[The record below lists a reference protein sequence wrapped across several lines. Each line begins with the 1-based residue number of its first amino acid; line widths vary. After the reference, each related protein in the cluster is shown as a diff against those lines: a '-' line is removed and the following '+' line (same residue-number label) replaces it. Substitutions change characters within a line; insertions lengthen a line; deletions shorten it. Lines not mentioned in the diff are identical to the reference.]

1 MTFHASNVFLQHFF
15 QKSWKNLRRA
25 LRCNKKK
32 KKKKIRMDWE
42 NESQLKRISKP
53 LPLLSQEK
61 LLAEKVKKYPCLL
74 DKSQKN
80 IQKSEVLQRFSL
92 SKSFALFS
100 RFNYLFFEVLKTK
113 IKSSQTLRRPSWFE
127 LSEICLT
134 IIATSTP
141 CEHQ

>member
-1 MTFHASNVFLQHFF
+1 
-15 QKSWKNLRRA
+15 
-25 LRCNKKK
+25 
-32 KKKKIRMDWE
+32 MDWE

-53 LPLLSQEK
+53 PPLLSQRK
-61 LLAEKVKKYPCLL
+61 LLAEKIKKYPCLL

-100 RFNYLFFEVLKTK
+100 RFDYLFFEVLKTK